1 MKYDLKIH
9 HDLGLVIKLECK
21 LKTLLKN
28 MDALTI
34 SLESVIDLTDE
45 QFYQFCR
52 KNSDL
57 RIERNAQG
65 DITIMA
71 PEGSET
77 GMRSASITVDLGI
90 WNRKTKLGFTFGSST
105 GFKLPNGSDRSPDAS
120 WILKERWESLTTE
133 QQAKFAPICPDFVI
147 ELMSPSDNL
156 KVTQAKMQEYQD
168 NGTRL
173 GWLINRKDREVEVYR
188 IGKLKE
194 VLQNPCSLFGEE
206 VLPDFVLSL
215 AEIW

>member
-1 MKYDLKIH
+1 M
-9 HDLGLVIKLECK
+9 
-21 LKTLLKN
+21 N
-28 MDALTI
+28 ALTI
-34 SLESVIDLTDE
+34 SIDSVIDLNDE
-45 QFYQFCR
+45 QFFQLCR

-57 RIERNAQG
+57 RFERNAQG

-71 PEGSET
+71 PAGSET
-77 GMRSASITVDLGI
+77 SARNSDINADLVF
-90 WNRKTKLGFTFGSST
+90 WNRRTKLGIVFDSSG

-120 WILKERWESLTTE
+120 WVLMERWEALTSE
-133 QQAKFAPICPDFVI
+133 QRSRFAPICPDFVM

-168 NGTRL
+168 NGARL
-173 GWLINRKDREVEVYR
+173 GWLINRKDREVEVYW
-188 IGKLKE
+188 IGKPKE
-194 VLQNPCSLFGEE
+194 VLQNPISLSGED

>member
-1 MKYDLKIH
+1 
-9 HDLGLVIKLECK
+9 
-21 LKTLLKN
+21 

-45 QFYQFCR
+45 QFFQFCR

-57 RIERNAQG
+57 RIERNTQG

-71 PEGSET
+71 PEVGGT
-77 GMRSASITVDLGI
+77 GMRSASITTDLSI
-90 WNRKTKLGFTFGSST
+90 WNRKTKLGFVFGSST

-120 WILKERWESLTTE
+120 WILKERWEALTPE
-133 QQAKFAPICPDFVI
+133 QQAKFAPICPDFVV

-168 NGTRL
+168 NGARL
-173 GWLINRKDREVEVYR
+173 GWLINRNDREVEVYR
-188 IGKLKE
+188 IGKSKE
-194 VLQNPCSLFGEE
+194 VLQNPISFIGLGSLKRFCKIQFLCLGKMFYLSLF
-206 VLPDFVLSL
+206 
-215 AEIW
+215 